1 MKVDI
6 SAINNIMAHKAT
18 ILIELQLQP
27 VLAGES
33 DLGILP

>member
-1 MKVDI
+1 MDV
-6 SAINNIMAHKAT
+6 SAINNIKEHKTT

-27 VLAGES
+27 GLAGES